1 MLMLRRLVAPNSSSL
16 MLSIRAKKQA
26 KKDVFTQKARNSKEY
41 IESLKTEVSKKR
53 VQKEKK
59 DYS

>member
-16 MLSIRAKKQA
+16 ILSIRAKKQA
-26 KKDVFTQKARNSKEY
+26 KKEVFTQKARNSKEY

-53 VQKEKK
+53 V
-59 DYS
+59 